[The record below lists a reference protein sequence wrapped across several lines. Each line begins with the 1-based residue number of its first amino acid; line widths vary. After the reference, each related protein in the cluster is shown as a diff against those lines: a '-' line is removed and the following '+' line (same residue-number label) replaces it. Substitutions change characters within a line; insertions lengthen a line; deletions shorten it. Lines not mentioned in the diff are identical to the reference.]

1 MLINLAQL
9 STSIDPENTD
19 LRLDLLVKDILAL
32 NKQYIIIVE
41 IVGNSRKYNES

>member
-32 NKQYIIIVE
+32 NKQYIIISY
-41 IVGNSRKYNES
+41 IKISLTKM